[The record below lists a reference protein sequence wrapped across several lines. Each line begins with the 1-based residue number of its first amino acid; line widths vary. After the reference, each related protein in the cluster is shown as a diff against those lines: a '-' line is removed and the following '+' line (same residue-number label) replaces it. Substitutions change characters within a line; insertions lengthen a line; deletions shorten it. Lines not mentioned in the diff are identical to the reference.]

1 MSHLLFVWLNVVY
14 GNMTIVDCAH
24 DDGLALELLSYIIQ
38 DGHQAK
44 LDDCIITINEK
55 NTKKIIESFLKDT
68 KKQGYSIVESDA
80 DVFVVA
86 KPTSLEN
93 IGFMTCDYC
102 GKTFSSKEKLDI
114 HKIVHGQG
122 MRPVN

>member
-1 MSHLLFVWLNVVY
+1 VAY

-24 DDGLALELLSYIIQ
+24 DNELALELSSYFIQ
-38 DGHQAK
+38 EGCQAK
-44 LDDCIITINEK
+44 LDDYVITTNEK
-55 NTKKIIESFLKDT
+55 ITKKIIESFLKDT
-68 KKQGYSIVESDA
+68 KKQGYSIMESDA

-93 IGFMTCDYC
+93 IGFVKCDYC
-102 GKTFSSKEKLDI
+102 GKAFSDKEKLDG

-122 MRPVN
+122 MPPVN